1 MASKKLVAVVDDEMD
16 ITVLFRDALETIKG
30 ISIFTFTD
38 PKMALEHFKMNNEYY
53 ALIISDFRMPGL
65 NGTEL
70 LKKMKDTNPSVR
82 TILMTAFELN
92 DVNFREYIKQN
103 IINSFLQKPIKLK
116 DLHVEVVKQINMYN
130 KSKT

>member
-1 MASKKLVAVVDDEMD
+1 VASKRLVAVVDDEMD
-16 ITVLFRDALETIKG
+16 ITFLFRDALETIKG

-53 ALIISDFRMPGL
+53 VLIISDFRMPGL

-82 TILMTAFELN
+82 TILMTAFEVN

>member
-82 TILMTAFELN
+82 TILMTAFEVN

>member
-1 MASKKLVAVVDDEMD
+1 MASKRLVAVVDDEMD

-53 ALIISDFRMPGL
+53 VLIISDFRMPGL

-82 TILMTAFELN
+82 TILMTAFEVN